1 MSRSELKRALA
12 QKVPQVARNWRHLAD
27 DVLAEL
33 RISNSAGWC
42 LVHLDRMDP
51 DVRQADLAEEL
62 GITQPSLVRTLHQ
75 LEGMGLV
82 ERVQNPEDK
91 RSNRVALTAAGQAL
105 AQRIEQRLSELRREL
120 LDGVPD
126 AAIEIVVN
134 LMELLGRRI
143 AERRQQP

>member
-1 MSRSELKRALA
+1 MSRPELERALA
-12 QKVPQVARNWRHLAD
+12 QRMPQVARNWRHLAD
-27 DVLAEL
+27 AVLAEL

-42 LVHLDRMDP
+42 LIHLARMGADT
-51 DVRQADLAEEL
+51 RQADLAEEL

-75 LEGMGLV
+75 LEAMGLV
-82 ERVQNPEDK
+82 ERIPNPDDK
-91 RSNRVALTAAGQAL
+91 RSNRVALTEAGHGL
-105 AQRIEQRLSELRREL
+105 AQKIEERLSDLRREL